1 MLGTQARN
9 MSTPKIPKPEDFF
22 GFRMGD
28 DGKLARWDKIVQY
41 FSILATKSNRIRVSE
56 LGKSTEGNPF
66 LLVVISSPQNLRSLE
81 RFRKTSQRLADP
93 RGLSAEEA
101 RRMVREGKAVVLQS
115 MSLHASEVGGTQM
128 SVELAYDLLTS
139 DSPQTRMILDNV
151 VFLVVPCFNPDGQIM
166 IADWYEKYKGTKYEG
181 GAMPWLYHKYV
192 GHDNNRDAFALNQVE
207 SQYMAKILFREWIP
221 QAYIDHHHMGSY
233 DARFNIPPYSEPI
246 HPNPDPIIWR
256 ELSWYG
262 AHMALKLEEAGK
274 KGVVNNATFPGWGH
288 LGFHWITNHHNIAGM
303 VTESASAKIAT
314 PKWIDPSQLRGDG
327 SGDLPSYNPQTNF
340 PSPWPGGWWRLR
352 DIVEQQKVAAL
363 ALLEMAALHKDTA
376 LWNMYQKARRAIEKG
391 EREPPYAFIIPADQ
405 HDPLT
410 AFKLLQK
417 LRLQGVEVKRAVK
430 EFKAGREIHSLG
442 TFVVFTQ
449 QPKRAVA
456 MSLLAR
462 TIYPDNEWTRDRFG
476 KPRGLRPL
484 DTATD
489 TYAEFMGVNVIPV
502 DSRFSGEFET
512 VEEARPLPG
521 QVMGRSAT
529 GYVLDCRINASYTGV
544 VRLLKRRFRVSRAEG
559 EVEVGG
565 SKFPPGTF
573 IIHAQKNL
581 ETELRALSK
590 TLHLTFWPITKKLN
604 VKMRDLKPPRIGV
617 YQRYWGGNID
627 EGWTRWLLEQHGFPY
642 KTIMDREIK
651 AGNLNRKYD
660 IIILPQDAK
669 PLITGIELEKFFKEK
684 TRWPGF
690 MPDFPPEYRSGIE
703 KKGIE
708 SLRSFVE
715 AGGTLVTFDT
725 ACDLPID
732 EFKLQVRNAASSLDR
747 GEFYCPGSTL
757 WVEFDV
763 TKPMAYGMPER
774 ALIFFWNSP
783 ILQILTGEH
792 DEDYAAI
799 GKYPETNVLQ
809 SGWLVG
815 EQHLRRKPPAIEV
828 KYGKGRIA
836 LIGFRPQHRAQTDG
850 TYKILF
856 NCLLN

>member
-1 MLGTQARN
+1 
-9 MSTPKIPKPEDFF
+9 MSISKIPRPEDFF
-22 GFRMGD
+22 GFKMGTD
-28 DGKLARWDKIVQY
+28 RRLARWDKIVQY
-41 FSILATKSNRIRVSE
+41 FKILAMKSNKMKIFE
-56 LGKSTEGNPF
+56 LGKSTEGKPF
-66 LLVVISSPQNLRSLE
+66 LLAVISSPQNLRDLEKLRSISL
-81 RFRKTSQRLADP
+81 RLADP
-93 RGLSAEEA
+93 RGLSEEEA
-101 RRMVREGKAVVLQS
+101 RHLIANGKAVVLQS
-115 MSLHASEVGGTQM
+115 MSLHANEVGGTQM
-128 SVELAYDLLTS
+128 AVELVHDMLTS
-139 DSPQTRMILDNV
+139 DSSEMKMILDRV
-151 VFLVVPCFNPDGQIM
+151 VFLMMPCVNPDGQIM
-166 IADWYEKYKGTKYEG
+166 IADWYEKYKRTKYEG

-207 SQYMAKILFREWIP
+207 SQHMARILFREWIP

-233 DARFNIPPYSEPI
+233 DARLNIPPYSEPI

-262 AHMALKLEEAGK
+262 AHMALKLEKAEK
-274 KGVVNNATFPGWGH
+274 KGIVNNATFPGWGH

-303 VTESASAKIAT
+303 LTESASAKIAT

-327 SGDLPSYNPQTNF
+327 SGDLPSYNAQTNF

-363 ALLEMAALHKDTA
+363 ALLEMAALHKDTV
-376 LWNMYQKARRAIEKG
+376 LWNMCQKAKRAIEKG
-391 EREPPYAFIIPADQ
+391 EKELPYAFILPTDQ

-410 AFKLLQK
+410 VFKLLQK
-417 LRLQGVEVKRAVK
+417 LRLQGIEVKQATK
-430 EFKAGREIHSLG
+430 EFRVGRESYPSG

-449 QPKRAVA
+449 QPKRAVV
-456 MSLLAR
+456 MSLLVR
-462 TIYPDNEWTRDRFG
+462 TTYPDNEWTRDRFG
-476 KPRGLRPL
+476 KPRGMRPL

-489 TYAEFMGVNVIPV
+489 TYAEFMGVNVV
-502 DSRFSGEFET
+502 EAHGKFSGEFRT
-512 VEEARPLPG
+512 VEKVEPPPG
-521 QVMGRSAT
+521 QIVGRSSI

-544 VRLLKRRFRVSRAEG
+544 IRLLRKRFRVSRIEAEI
-559 EVEVGG
+559 EVSG
-565 SKFPPGTF
+565 SKLPPGTF

-581 ETELRALSK
+581 ENELRAISRV
-590 TLHLTFWPITKKLN
+590 LHLTFWPITKKIN
-604 VKMRDLKPPRIGV
+604 EKMHDLKPTRIGI

-642 KTIMDREIK
+642 KTITDKEIK
-651 AGNLNRKYD
+651 AGDLNKRYD
-660 IIILPQDAK
+660 IVILPQDSK
-669 PLITGIELEKFFKEK
+669 QLITGIELEKFFKEK

-690 MPDFPPEYRSGIE
+690 MPEFPPEYRSGIE
-703 KKGIE
+703 NKGIE

-732 EFKLQVRNAASSLDR
+732 EFKLQVKNSASSLDS

-757 WVEFDV
+757 WVELDSS
-763 TKPMAYGMPER
+763 KPMAYGMPER
-774 ALIFFWNSP
+774 ALVFFWNSP

-792 DEDYAAI
+792 DEDYVAI

-815 EQHLRRKPPAIEV
+815 EKHLRRKPPVIDV

-856 NCLLN
+856 NCLLD